1 MDSEKAPSTP
11 ARVIPYRPATR
22 SKRRLSRRLGISVV
36 GALPIALYFVT
47 YFGWVRRC
55 EGPGMYSLNYDRV
68 PTSVLRRALERLHI
82 PLRSFDARHYV
93 RVTVYDTSGPHN
105 FPDFD
110 EAPDF
115 TLDSR

>member
-1 MDSEKAPSTP
+1 M
-11 ARVIPYRPATR
+11 
-22 SKRRLSRRLGISVV
+22 RRLSRRLGISVV
-36 GALPIALYFVT
+36 GALPIALYFLT